1 MIFFHLFL
9 QTPVG
14 KSMDL
19 GSRYFGTFVNF
30 KDFPTSVGKFVQ
42 NHKIVILDRSRM
54 IALGYVVCRCSE
66 AFSSFMFGSRADEG
80 SGDTGEGRVQKR
92 SAHFCSEVCARRQ
105 ARWNRA
111 TSLLPRVP
119 RFASKRSQR
128 RGRRHQTPPGAGDT
142 ATGRTALFVL
152 PLE

>member
-1 MIFFHLFL
+1 MPPEAVEYLRQHGVLDVLDLAWPNLVAQKPADPLGFLLEQVSSSNSWTEVASMDIDQGSPDLSIVSVCDFFWHLFL

-54 IALGYVVCRCSE
+54 IALGYVV
-66 AFSSFMFGSRADEG
+66 
-80 SGDTGEGRVQKR
+80 
-92 SAHFCSEVCARRQ
+92 
-105 ARWNRA
+105 RW
-111 TSLLPRVP
+111 
-119 RFASKRSQR
+119 
-128 RGRRHQTPPGAGDT
+128 
-142 ATGRTALFVL
+142 
-152 PLE
+152 